1 MQHNWIREL
10 PSDAKPIPD
19 YEGLYCATADGK
31 VFSIKGSRRSKFNP
45 QSLTPRKVSLGYHG
59 ITLTKNGVRKQCL
72 LHRIIAQTFIPNPE
86 NKPTVNHKDGNKQNN
101 CVANLEWCTQK
112 EQIKH
117 AIETGLTTF
126 KTGEN
131 ARNVK
136 LSNKAVSEIKW
147 LLEKG
152 FSQSTIAGLYE
163 IHQSHVSNI
172 KSGKKRANG

>member
-1 MQHNWIREL
+1 MKHNWVCKL
-10 PSDAKPIPD
+10 PSDTKPIGG
-19 YEGLYCATADGK
+19 YETLYAATPDGK
-31 VFSIKGSRRSKFNP
+31 VFSIKGSRQSGFNP

-59 ITLTKNGVRKQCL
+59 ITLCKDGVFKQCL

-86 NKPTVNHKDGNKQNN
+86 NKPTINHKDGNKQNN

-136 LSNKAVSEIKW
+136 LSNNAILEIKR

-152 FSQSTIAGLYE
+152 VSQTIISSFYK
-163 IHQSHVSNI
+163 INQSHISNI
-172 KSGKKRANG
+172 KLGKRRANG